1 MRLTSHNQL
10 IKVKQHL
17 KKGGVI
23 AYPTESCYGLGCDP
37 KNYKA
42 INKVIR
48 LKGRSKTKGLIV
60 IAGNLRQIYHLT
72 KKLSDNDISRLKQYW
87 PGFYS
92 IILPVNHH
100 LPKNLTGKHNK
111 IAIRVTKHNQVQ
123 QISNYI
129 KSALVSTSANKSG
142 KQSIKSYRECVQYF
156 GKNVLVIKGDTMF
169 QKKPSTIIDWQTKQI
184 LR

>member
-1 MRLTSHNQL
+1 MLFTRYNHL
-10 IKVKQHL
+10 IKIKQHL

-37 KNYKA
+37 KNHKA

-48 LKGRSKTKGLIV
+48 IKGRSKTKGLIV
-60 IAGNLRQIYHLT
+60 IAGNLKQITPLT
-72 KKLSDNDISRLKQYW
+72 KTLSDKDTSKLKQYW

-100 LPKNLTGKHNK
+100 LPSNLTGIHNK
-111 IAIRVTKHNQVQ
+111 IAIRVTNHKQVQ
-123 QISNYI
+123 QISNHI

-142 KQSIKSYRECVQYF
+142 KQSIKYYKECIRHF
-156 GKNVLVIKGDTMF
+156 GNKVLVINGNTMF
-169 QKKPSTIIDWQTKQI
+169 QKKPSTIIDWETKTI